1 MEINLLNHYMYKLYY
16 PFKFCFSN
24 VTAFL
29 FTLPAV
35 TVVALSTTQKSALF
49 LGILFVIDF
58 ATGIGASWVE
68 FKKAAPLVPASG
80 KRYLIQSS
88 KLRLSVVKFVF
99 YGLWIL
105 VWWCVENVF
114 VIKQIPSGHIS
125 TENLTLTTYAIAI
138 LCIIEI
144 YSIFFENVKRM
155 GFDIIQKIK
164 IISRSGWGLYKTIK
178 NSEDETN

>member
-1 MEINLLNHYMYKLYY
+1 MEINLFNHYMYKLYY

-35 TVVALSTTQKSALF
+35 TVVALSTSQKSGLF

-68 FKKAAPLVPASG
+68 FKKAAPLVSASG

-105 VWWCVENVF
+105 VWWCVENIF

-144 YSIFFENVKRM
+144 YSIFFENVKCM